1 MLKRNTSGLEKHA
14 QKKREA
20 AFKQTEE
27 AIEKLLQQK
36 QAVNFKTVAEKA
48 GVSRTWLYKQ
58 SEIRAKIEKLK
69 NQESRKSTKSQS
81 LSSQPV
87 NQSVASEE
95 IAALKQRIKK
105 LETENYALRNH
116 LEVVYGMAEPEL
128 IKKIEVLQAENEEL
142 RKQLQQLNFLKDFE
156 N

>member
-36 QAVNFKTVAEKA
+36 QVVNFKTVAEEA

-58 SEIRAKIEKLK
+58 PEIRTKIEELK
-69 NQESRKSTKSQS
+69 KKQSGKSAKKKS
-81 LSSQPV
+81 LSSQSV
-87 NQSVASEE
+87 NPSVEPEE
-95 IAALKQRIKK
+95 IAALKHRIRK

-128 IKKIEVLQAENEEL
+128 IKKIEILQAENEEL
-142 RKQLQQLNFLKDFE
+142 RKQLQQG
-156 N
+156 

>member
-1 MLKRNTSGLEKHA
+1 MKPVVFKNVNILNLKRLTPGFCLLNPLSQNSSFLSG
-14 QKKREA
+14 R
-20 AFKQTEE
+20 
-27 AIEKLLQQK
+27 
-36 QAVNFKTVAEKA
+36 
-48 GVSRTWLYKQ
+48 G
-58 SEIRAKIEKLK
+58 
-69 NQESRKSTKSQS
+69 
-81 LSSQPV
+81 
-87 NQSVASEE
+87 
-95 IAALKQRIKK
+95 LKQRIKK